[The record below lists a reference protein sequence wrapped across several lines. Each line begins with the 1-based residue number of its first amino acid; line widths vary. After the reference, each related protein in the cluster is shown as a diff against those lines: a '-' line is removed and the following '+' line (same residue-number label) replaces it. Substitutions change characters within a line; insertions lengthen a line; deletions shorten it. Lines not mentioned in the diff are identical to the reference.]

1 MTAELKNWVFEWI
14 GGSSRAMGEND
25 SQSKHIM
32 GAVGTATRSAESSAG
47 AGARG
52 SSDSNKVGKKANPN
66 SGKTPGGGRKS
77 QGISAL
83 AKQGQG
89 G

>member
-14 GGSSRAMGEND
+14 GGSPRAMGEND

-32 GAVGTATRSAESSAG
+32 GAVGTAKGSAENSLG

-52 SSDSNKVGKKANPN
+52 GKANDDVAKP
-66 SGKTPGGGRKS
+66 KPGGGGLNATPPS
-77 QGISAL
+77 APASGI
-83 AKQGQG
+83 KN
-89 G
+89 

>member
-14 GGSSRAMGEND
+14 GGSARSMGEND

-52 SSDSNKVGKKANPN
+52 SSDPNKVGKKGGKGADTGSTKN
-66 SGKTPGGGRKS
+66 SS
-77 QGISAL
+77 QGLNVGVS
-83 AKQGQG
+83 K
-89 G
+89 

>member
-14 GGSSRAMGEND
+14 GRSSRSMGEND

-32 GAVGTATRSAESSAG
+32 GAVGAATRSAESSAG

-52 SSDSNKVGKKANPN
+52 SADPNKGNK
-66 SGKTPGGGRKS
+66 SGKDPTPKGGGQD
-77 QGISAL
+77 QGISAQV
-83 AKQGQG
+83 KQVHK
-89 G
+89 

>member
-14 GGSSRAMGEND
+14 GGSARSMGEND

-52 SSDSNKVGKKANPN
+52 SSDPNKVGKKSNPN
-66 SGKTPGGGRKS
+66 SGKTGAGNQGLNVGGGK
-77 QGISAL
+77 GL
-83 AKQGQG
+83 KE
-89 G
+89 